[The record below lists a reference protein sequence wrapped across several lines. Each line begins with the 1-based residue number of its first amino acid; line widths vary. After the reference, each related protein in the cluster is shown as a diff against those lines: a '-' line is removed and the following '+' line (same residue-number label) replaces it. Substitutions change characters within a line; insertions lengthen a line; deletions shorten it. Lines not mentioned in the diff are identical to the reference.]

1 MSTGLPH
8 ITVSRVFDPRAGLG
22 TRVLVDRIWPRGLR
36 KDEARLDEW
45 CTDVAPSTEL
55 RRWYGH
61 DPEHF
66 EEFARRYRAELSQP
80 LRAAAIEHLREVA
93 ETGPVILLTATKSV
107 NISHAAVLANLLRGP
122 PR

>member
-1 MSTGLPH
+1 MSTGHPH
-8 ITVSRVFDPRAGLG
+8 ISVSRVYDSRAGVG

-36 KDEARLDEW
+36 KDEAHLDEW
-45 CTDVAPSTEL
+45 CKDVAPSTAL

-66 EEFARRYRAELSQP
+66 EEFARRYRAELSQRLP
-80 LRAAAIEHLREVA
+80 AAAIEHLREVA

-107 NISHAAVLANLLRGP
+107 NISHAAVLADLLREP
-122 PR
+122 LR

>member
-1 MSTGLPH
+1 MSTGHPH
-8 ITVSRVFDPRAGLG
+8 ISVSRVYDSRAGVG

-36 KDEARLDEW
+36 KDEAHLDEW
-45 CTDVAPSTEL
+45 CKDVAPSTEL

-66 EEFARRYRAELSQP
+66 EEVARRYRAELSQRLP
-80 LRAAAIEHLREVA
+80 AAAIEHLREVA

-107 NISHAAVLANLLRGP
+107 NISHAAVLADLLREP
-122 PR
+122 LR